1 MNEVIQEAIDKLTT
15 ARHELDGRITQLKA
29 MITGQSPATPATPR
43 TRKPTAE
50 APAGAAP
57 VTGEAPAPG
66 KRVMT
71 AEGKA
76 RIAAAQKKRWAAVR
90 AGQAAP
96 AVPAA

>member
-1 MNEVIQEAIDKLTT
+1 MNEVIQEAIDKLTV
-15 ARHELDGRITQLKA
+15 ARHELDGKITQLKT
-29 MITGQSPATPATPR
+29 MITGPSPAPTAPR
-43 TRKPTAE
+43 TRKPKAE

-96 AVPAA
+96 AAPAA